1 MFFFQFLRGGLTK
14 FVASVRHRGWVQ
26 MERQQAR
33 EDLDRLWDD
42 YKIIQRDEVLW
53 GLEEEEEDAGYF
65 FVDPDDTFCLRQ
77 LFGMEPYPEAAP
89 PFGTEK
95 WNCKYLFKFY

>member
-1 MFFFQFLRGGLTK
+1 MINKIFYIFKIEKNRLYNTVCMFFQFLRGGLIK
-14 FVASVRHRGWVQ
+14 FLCSVRPRWWVQ

-33 EDLDRLWDD
+33 EDLDRM
-42 YKIIQRDEVLW
+42 W
-53 GLEEEEEDAGYF
+53 GLEEEEDTGYF

-77 LFGMEPYPEAAP
+77 LFGMESYPEAAP

-95 WNCKYLFKFY
+95 WD